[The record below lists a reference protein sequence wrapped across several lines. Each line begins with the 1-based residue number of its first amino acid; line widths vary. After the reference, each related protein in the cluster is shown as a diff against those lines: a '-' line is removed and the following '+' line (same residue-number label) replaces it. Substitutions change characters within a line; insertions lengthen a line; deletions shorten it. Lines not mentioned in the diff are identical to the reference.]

1 MPDHSPSPRLP
12 TDERA
17 GAEDFLS
24 ASAGGGHEMENRVK
38 QTSRPIRLPLMAGLV
53 LGAGM
58 AGAWLGA
65 LEPDPAMPTAHLEVT
80 GTPGQAFRGVIQAG
94 GQARDVGGTVPATY
108 PLGSGRFMVRL
119 WMAGGA
125 GRLTNTVY
133 EHAVPRAGVESDLP
147 HERLSFERSARGRLG
162 ISTLPSNAVLSL
174 ERRP

>member
-1 MPDHSPSPRLP
+1 
-12 TDERA
+12 
-17 GAEDFLS
+17 
-24 ASAGGGHEMENRVK
+24 
-38 QTSRPIRLPLMAGLV
+38 
-53 LGAGM
+53 
-58 AGAWLGA
+58 
-65 LEPDPAMPTAHLEVT
+65 
-80 GTPGQAFRGVIQAG
+80 
-94 GQARDVGGTVPATY
+94 
-108 PLGSGRFMVRL
+108 MVRL